1 MPYRN
6 RKDSWALRRAKKV
19 LAPLRKMLR
28 TGDDHATFDRLFTSR
43 HVCDLQLIAGITFR
57 GVQVIVIVGFFVML
71 YYAFAPVLVKIATSG
86 IGSLNLS
93 LQGGLAFSST
103 LLTAFT
109 PLTTVFAPVLA
120 AFGAVLAWIYKV
132 GSERLGVVDSF
143 SCEIGALCRSALVV
157 DTVGRNIDRFNR
169 IPGARPAVSTVQER
183 QTAPLFASQ
192 ENYFPVFENG
202 TKDLQVLE
210 AKVVV
215 NITAF
220 YTFMKGVRDLTR
232 SLAEMPNLPDHEG
245 PESRDGGRAK
255 AWQDRVRDLIYM
267 MFLGLESAR
276 RALDTL
282 VEYDPDHAELIVV
295 VLISELRAYGF
306 LCRQFAQANDIRY
319 GQLSLRRAVYD
330 EWVGKVCASVE
341 AGSSGHKD
349 WERAFRLLP
358 ELKRQY
364 EDATG
369 EKSTGAH
376 A

>member
-1 MPYRN
+1 MPYEN
-6 RKDSWALRRAKKV
+6 QQDSWALNRARKF
-19 LAPLRKMLR
+19 LAPLRKMLS

-43 HVCDLQLIAGITFR
+43 HVCDLQLIAGMTFR
-57 GVQVIVIVGFFVML
+57 GVQIIIVVGLLVML
-71 YYAFAPVLVKIATSG
+71 YYAFAPVLVRIATAG
-86 IGSLNLS
+86 TASLHLS
-93 LQGGLAFSST
+93 PQGGLAFSRT

-109 PLTTVFAPVLA
+109 PVTTVFAPVLA
-120 AFGAVLAWIYKV
+120 AFGAVLAWIYNV

-143 SCEIGALCRSALVV
+143 SCEIGALCRGALVV
-157 DTVGRNIDRFNR
+157 DTVGRNIDRFDR
-169 IPGARPAVSTVQER
+169 IPGIRPAVSSMPER
-183 QTAPLFASQ
+183 QAAPFVVPQ

-232 SLAEMPNLPDHEG
+232 GLAEMPNLPDHDG
-245 PESRDGGRAK
+245 SESRDGARTK

-276 RALDTL
+276 RALDKL
-282 VEYDPDHAELIVV
+282 VEYDPDHDELIIV

-319 GQLSLRRAVYD
+319 GQLKLRRAVYE
-330 EWVGKVCASVE
+330 EWVGRVCASVE
-341 AGSSGHKD
+341 AGTGKHKD

-358 ELKRQY
+358 ELKKQY
-364 EDATG
+364 EDALS